1 MARSLFALCL
11 LLGCATGPD
20 RLDPQGPG
28 DRCLDSC
35 PEGMICT
42 GTTHYRAPKKTF
54 PGQCE
59 LLAGRCAT
67 DADCRRSARCVRSTD
82 AIGLCASAIAC
93 ACLQSCGPNFTV
105 SRTQNGTRL

>member
-1 MARSLFALCL
+1 MPRAMLGFCL
-11 LLGCATGPD
+11 LIACAAERDTLNA
-20 RLDPQGPG
+20 RNPG
-28 DRCLDSC
+28 DRCLDTC

-42 GTTHYRAPKKTF
+42 GTSHYRAPKRTF

-82 AIGLCASAIAC
+82 AIGLCAEAPQ
-93 ACLQSCGPNFTV
+93 L
-105 SRTQNGTRL
+105 